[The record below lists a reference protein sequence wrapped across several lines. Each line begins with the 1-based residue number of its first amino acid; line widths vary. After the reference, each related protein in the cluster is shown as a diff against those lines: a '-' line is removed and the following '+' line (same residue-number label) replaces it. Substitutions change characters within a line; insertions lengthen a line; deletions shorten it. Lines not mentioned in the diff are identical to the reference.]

1 MELRKTYPGVNFL
14 INLHQEI
21 GASILYSDE
30 MQVPNDVTVETNQ
43 GSSSWQLTF
52 KSVDFGTVNLQ
63 RGYISGLIESAV
75 PSIYLPLQSFL
86 KFKKEM
92 KHAVMNFDKIVQLD
106 HIYIPNVAS
115 YYQFTGSQ
123 CTDLQTLQLPNI
135 TFKIDRPE
143 DGITPN

>member
-52 KSVDFGTVNLQ
+52 KSVDFGTVNL
-63 RGYISGLIESAV
+63 
-75 PSIYLPLQSFL
+75 
-86 KFKKEM
+86 
-92 KHAVMNFDKIVQLD
+92 
-106 HIYIPNVAS
+106 
-115 YYQFTGSQ
+115 
-123 CTDLQTLQLPNI
+123 
-135 TFKIDRPE
+135 
-143 DGITPN
+143 